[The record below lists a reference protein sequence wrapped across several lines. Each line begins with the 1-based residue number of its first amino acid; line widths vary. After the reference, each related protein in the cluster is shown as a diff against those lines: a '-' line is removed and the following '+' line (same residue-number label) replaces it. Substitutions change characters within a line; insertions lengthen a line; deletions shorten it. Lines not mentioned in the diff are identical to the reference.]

1 MPVVV
6 NHKFS
11 FVLRRVPGH
20 SDDEAG
26 LCRTWCASG
35 KVDWESK
42 LPVLPEVVLLGK
54 MSDEERQIFGASF
67 WDSEMK
73 SLRNHTFNSSIRY
86 LPVIVHEVGQNRI
99 NADIRDQGRWGGGGQ
114 EKGVKGEI

>member
-1 MPVVV
+1 MV

-11 FVLRRVPGH
+11 FALRRVPGH
-20 SDDEAG
+20 SDGEAG

-35 KVDWESK
+35 KVDRESK
-42 LPVLPEVVLLGK
+42 PPVLPEVVLLGK

-73 SLRNHTFNSSIRY
+73 SLRNLTFNSSIRY
-86 LPVIVHEVGQNRI
+86 LPVIVHEFGQNRI

>member
-26 LCRTWCASG
+26 LCRTWRASG

-67 WDSEMK
+67 WNSEMK
-73 SLRNHTFNSSIRY
+73 SLRNHTFNSPIRY
-86 LPVIVHEVGQNRI
+86 LPVVVHEVGQNRT
-99 NADIRDQGRWGGGGQ
+99 NADIRDQG
-114 EKGVKGEI
+114 